1 MIQLIGLK
9 KKTSIDIREMF
20 VLEEEKRRKA
30 LAILRRRFNEVVILN
45 TCNRLEFYIEGS
57 ISRCEAIDIIFEAFN
72 WNKELKSYW
81 FYIEEKDAI
90 RHLMEVVCG
99 FHSKICGEDQI
110 LSQVRK
116 AYLESREIGSIGERL
131 NKLFQEALGCGKKF
145 RSEGKLYEIPVSIAS
160 IVANEIF
167 SLGLKNILIIGYGEI
182 GKLLAKYLLKKD
194 VDKIFILVRNKEKIR
209 ERLDPK
215 INIISYNEELPSN
228 LDIETIIT
236 CTTSNEI
243 LIGKDDIKE
252 EGKNLVVFDL
262 SIPRNIDKDL
272 GNYRRVNLY
281 DVDMISN
288 VNDKNKK
295 LRIDRMNSNKY
306 IVENYINDY
315 INWNSIRNIKEYI
328 VSIKNKK
335 DEVVN
340 ERYKKFSS
348 RCDDRRELEL
358 VKVLMDSVGN
368 AYANKAIEVLKEET
382 LRGREEE
389 CLKILTKIFMK

>member
-20 VLEEEKRRKA
+20 ALGEEKRKKG
-30 LAILRRRFNEVVILN
+30 LEILKRRFNEVVILN
-45 TCNRLEFYIEGS
+45 TCNRLEFYIEGN
-57 ISRCEAIDIIFEAFN
+57 ISRCEAIDIVFEAFS
-72 WNKELKSYW
+72 WKKELKRYW
-81 FYIEEKDAI
+81 FYIEETDTI

-110 LSQVRK
+110 LSQVRN

-167 SLGLKNILIIGYGEI
+167 SLGLKNILIIGYGEV
-182 GKLLAKYLLKKD
+182 GKLLVKYLLNKD

-215 INIISYNEELPSN
+215 INIISYNEELPMDLN
-228 LDIETIIT
+228 IETIIT

-252 EGKNLVVFDL
+252 EGKNLVLFDL

-272 GNYRRVNLY
+272 GNYRRVKLY

-328 VSIKNKK
+328 VNIKNKK

-348 RCDDRRELEL
+348 RCDDKRELEL

-368 AYANKAIEVLKEET
+368 AYVNKAIEVLKEET

-389 CLKILTKIFMK
+389 CLKILMKIFMK

>member
-20 VLEEEKRRKA
+20 ALGEEKRKKG
-30 LAILRRRFNEVVILN
+30 LEILKRRFNEVVILN
-45 TCNRLEFYIEGS
+45 TCNRLEFYIEGN
-57 ISRCEAIDIIFEAFN
+57 ISRCEAIDIVFEAFS
-72 WNKELKSYW
+72 WKKELKRYW
-81 FYIEEKDAI
+81 FYIEETDAI

-110 LSQVRK
+110 LSQVRN

-167 SLGLKNILIIGYGEI
+167 SLGLKNILIIGYGEV
-182 GKLLAKYLLKKD
+182 GKLLVKYLLNKD

-215 INIISYNEELPSN
+215 INIISYNEELPMDLN
-228 LDIETIIT
+228 IETIIT

-252 EGKNLVVFDL
+252 EGKNLVLFDL

-272 GNYRRVNLY
+272 GNYRRVKLY

-328 VSIKNKK
+328 VNIKNKK

-348 RCDDRRELEL
+348 RCDDKRELEL

-368 AYANKAIEVLKEET
+368 AYVNKAIEVLKEET

-389 CLKILTKIFMK
+389 CLKILMKIFMK